1 MKTMYCARFSTNDIS
16 AVEVEL
22 DMGVS
27 IRVVN
32 GKLQPKSTENF
43 THCDTWQQA
52 VDALVKYWTDEAI
65 WAEEKAAY
73 YHKQASEARALAKVQ
88 P

>member
-1 MKTMYCARFSTNDIS
+1 MKTMYCARFSTNSIS

-32 GKLQPKSTENF
+32 GKLQSKSTDYF

-65 WAEEKAAY
+65 WAEEEAAY
-73 YHKQASEARALAKVQ
+73 YRKRASDAAALAKVTA
-88 P
+88 

>member
-1 MKTMYCARFSTNDIS
+1 MKTMYRVHFHTSSIS
-16 AVEVEL
+16 AVEVEI
-22 DMGVS
+22 DMQQS
-27 IRVVN
+27 IVVA

-52 VDALVKYWTDEAI
+52 ADALVKYWTDEAI
-65 WAEEKAAY
+65 DAEEKAA
-73 YHKQASEARALAKVQ
+73 HHRKRASEARALAKVQ